1 MIFITNTYLIIQLKF
16 GKVVQMLAQAEY
28 NESID
33 RYYQAAS
40 LYYNVSIHEEGLQN
54 FINSMKNILLDKA
67 GPKK

>member
-1 MIFITNTYLIIQLKF
+1 MIFIKNAYLIIQLKF

-54 FINSMKNILLDKA
+54 FVNSLKNILLDKA